1 MEKRIQWADLPSP
14 LKAAIEKR
22 TGPITAGRAV
32 TAGQNSPLA
41 AIIDTR
47 DGKVFVKGLPADHPR
62 VITQERE
69 AAAAPLVSRISPAL
83 LWHFDEAGWNVLGFE
98 HIPGRAAD
106 YSPGSPDLDLVVSL
120 MEALSRVQVPA
131 DPGPL
136 KRAEDRWKTYTD
148 DPDDAVTLAGGSLAH
163 TDWMPDNILITDG
176 QAWLVDWAWP
186 TLAAAW
192 IDPASWLLRIMAR
205 GHTAAEAEAHAAR
218 LPAYAAAD
226 PAHVDLFVRAN
237 VRMWNEIEQ
246 TNGRPWAKIMAHTA
260 RTWAQHM
267 SIGVLSLRSSRRSP
281 VGYAMRCDRL
291 RALAELSRADRR
303 FAALWMSTARSCG
316 VSLRS
321 GSTSRL
327 SRSQIAW
334 RARYAWSSRAMCLD
348 QRAWATFCARRRRC
362 SGVMPRPW
370 GLARGGGR

>member
-1 MEKRIQWADLPSP
+1 MEKRIQWADLPTP
-14 LKAAIEKR
+14 LKAAIEER
-22 TGPITAGRAV
+22 TGPITAGRAA
-32 TAGQNSPLA
+32 TGGQNSPLA
-41 AIIDTR
+41 AVIDTR
-47 DGKVFVKGLPADHPR
+47 DGKIFVKGLPADHPR

-83 LWHFDEAGWNVLGFE
+83 LWHFDEEGWNVLGFE

-120 MEALSRVQVPA
+120 IEELSRVQVPA

-148 DPDDAVTLAGGSLAH
+148 DPADALTLAGGSLAH
-163 TDWMPDNILITDG
+163 TDWMPDNILIADG
-176 QAWLVDWAWP
+176 RAWLVDWAWP

-226 PAHVDLFVRAN
+226 PAHIDIFVRAN

-260 RTWAQHM
+260 RTWAQHR
-267 SIGVLSLRSSRRSP
+267 SIGVLSLLSSRRSP
-281 VGYAMRCDRL
+281 VGSG
-291 RALAELSRADRR
+291 RAL
-303 FAALWMSTARSCG
+303 
-316 VSLRS
+316 
-321 GSTSRL
+321 
-327 SRSQIAW
+327 
-334 RARYAWSSRAMCLD
+334 
-348 QRAWATFCARRRRC
+348 
-362 SGVMPRPW
+362 
-370 GLARGGGR
+370 